1 MSRISHWLW
10 LKKQQQQQKH
20 PRLSAQ
26 KKTTA
31 NKKAK
36 WASPGAHLTFC
47 FAFVCVR
54 TCFCHALYV
63 CTEMFMKHVSSWIYL
78 WTQNVMWLFFLCVL
92 SHSFCFCFSL
102 AAHCFLFFFPLPLPH
117 FPTLSISLST
127 LSVPFLLCL
136 FICPLPV
143 VLPVLSTLF
152 LSFWVLSFLSLF
164 PSSTPFPRWPGAQET
179 SGLSPAAGCGRH
191 GEDAW
196 ARLEVCVH
204 VPAGVLQGSGDEG
217 PG

>member
-1 MSRISHWLW
+1 MSIAWRSFDILFC
-10 LKKQQQQQKH
+10 LCVCAYVF
-20 PRLSAQ
+20 LSRTVCMYWDVHEAC
-26 KKTTA
+26 K
-31 NKKAK
+31 
-36 WASPGAHLTFC
+36 LMDI
-47 FAFVCVR
+47 FVN
-54 TCFCHALYV
+54 
-63 CTEMFMKHVSSWIYL
+63 TEC
-78 WTQNVMWLFFLCVL
+78 NVIVFSLCSFSLLLFLFFTGCSLL
-92 SHSFCFCFSL
+92 SV
-102 AAHCFLFFFPLPLPH
+102 FFPLPLPH

-136 FICPLPV
+136 FICPLPFV
-143 VLPVLSTLF
+143 FPVLSTLF

-164 PSSTPFPRWPGAQET
+164 PSSTPFPRWPWVQET